1 MKHPFRFIAIVCLA
15 QIFAVTG
22 MMYFPALLT
31 DFQVEWSLSNTE
43 AGWINGI
50 YYAGYAVTVP
60 FLVSLTDR
68 VDPRRVY
75 LAASLLGAVS
85 MFGFGLFA
93 EGTWSAG
100 FFRLLGGISLAG
112 TYMPGLRALSDRMA
126 GALQSRAVTFYT
138 AASGV
143 GTAAS
148 VFAVGELAAWLD
160 WRWVA
165 VLMGLGPVVAV
176 AIFAIWVPRGTPD
189 RPCAP
194 GRPPIWDFRPAFR
207 NRRAVG
213 YMCAYGVHAW
223 ELFGF
228 RNWLVAFLV
237 FSAALQPGGELP
249 IAPHIVATVA
259 LLVGLPASV
268 LGNEGSLRWGRRR
281 AITIYMIS
289 AGVLGCVIGFTA
301 SLPFLVVSLL
311 CMIYGFGVM
320 MESGSITS
328 GLVAAAR
335 EGQQG
340 MTMAVHSFFG
350 YGMGFLAPLA
360 FGIVLDV
367 AGGGLLA
374 WGLAFAA
381 MGLVAMTGP
390 VWLRHFGSVEENP

>member
-43 AGWINGI
+43 AGWIIGI
-50 YYAGYAVTVP
+50 YYGGYAVTVP

-75 LAASLLGAVS
+75 LAASLLGAVC

-148 VFAVGELAAWLD
+148 VFAVGELAACLD

-301 SLPFLVVSLL
+301 SLPFLMVSLL